1 MINLNVCKINIATFF
16 LLNRHMLKKD
26 RDRNMKITCLTLLLT
41 SIFFVHV
48 NCDSMTVNT
57 NIHIEDGDKVNHDIR
72 SVNGAISVGDGCQ
85 IMGNCQTVNGSI
97 RIGENTIVEEVQTV
111 NGEVFIA
118 EKVKIE
124 ENIETV
130 NGAIKTSKGTII
142 EGKVKTVNGGIT
154 LKNTKVSRDIVTTN
168 GNITLDDKS
177 HIKGDL
183 IVKHKRGRESK
194 HLKIEL
200 LNGSVVDGDIFVEQ
214 EDRQVIVI
222 LKDNSEVH
230 GKVINAEIIKES

>member
-1 MINLNVCKINIATFF
+1 
-16 LLNRHMLKKD
+16 
-26 RDRNMKITCLTLLLT
+26 MKITCLTLLLT
-41 SIFFVHV
+41 SIFFIYV
-48 NCDSMTVNT
+48 NCDSTTVNT
-57 NIHIEDGDKVNHDIR
+57 DIYIEDGDKVTHDIR
-72 SVNGAISVGDGCQ
+72 SVNGAISIGEGCQ

-97 RIGENTIVEEVQTV
+97 RIGENTIVEEVQSV

-130 NGAIKTSKGTII
+130 NGSIKTSKGTILG
-142 EGKVKTVNGGIT
+142 GKIKTVNGGIT
-154 LKNTKVSRDIVTTN
+154 LKNTTVSSDIVTTN
-168 GNITLDDKS
+168 GNITLDDQS
-177 HIKGDL
+177 HVKGDL
-183 IVKHKRGRESK
+183 IIKHKGGSESK

-200 LNGSVVDGDIFVEQ
+200 LNGSIVEGDIFVEK

-230 GKVINAEIIKES
+230 GKIINAEIIKES